1 MGFWDLLP
9 LGVAAV
15 VVYLATTLIARVVL
29 RRVRGRKAAEAA
41 AAANERRHGERRQPQ
56 DRRQGD
62 RRAATADATPRAKSG
77 ARSEPPRR
85 ATPPAVPVAPV
96 APEVPASAAAKAP
109 KERIESLDFTVA
121 EAAAL
126 VEASGEDLPVVPSAV
141 NRSEAEDVG
150 LTLVLDTAELMR
162 SIAGK
167 APPPPAAPAPTEAAP
182 VDWAAALSGI
192 RPLAGEAAKPAF
204 FEAPQVDAP
213 TLDLTQPV
221 PVAPAR
227 GALPEPP
234 RGNLPEPPDL
244 VPAAAL
250 STSQAMRFADEKPII
265 EGPTIDLY
273 VDAEPELRVV
283 ATSEVFRRFAVAHD
297 DIQTARSAFEE
308 LMTLRRSIADPVHRA
323 LVFGACAAYARP
335 FLGKPGQAP
344 TLDIEWASFADR
356 EHAEAHI
363 ELLLLRSRLL
373 DGTDPEDEEIVVVAG
388 DEDGDVAEGAF
399 AIRSTVFRRDRL
411 PAYAK
416 LCTTLEARLHER
428 LAELAE
434 PEELT
439 A

>member
-15 VVYLATTLIARVVL
+15 VVYLTTTLLARVVL
-29 RRVRGRKAAEAA
+29 RRVRGRKAADAA
-41 AAANERRHGERRQPQ
+41 AAAADRRQGERRQPQ
-56 DRRQGD
+56 DRRQAE
-62 RRAATADATPRAKSG
+62 RRSHAVEAAPRAKTG

-85 ATPPAVPVAPV
+85 PALPTAPI
-96 APEVPASAAAKAP
+96 APEAPAQAAAKP
-109 KERIESLDFTVA
+109 TKERIESLDFTVA

-167 APPPPAAPAPTEAAP
+167 APPPPAAPAPAEAAP

-192 RPLAGEAAKPAF
+192 RPLAGETAKPAF
-204 FEAPQVDAP
+204 FEAPRVDAP

-221 PVAPAR
+221 PVAPPR
-227 GALPEPP
+227 GA
-234 RGNLPEPPDL
+234 LPEPPDL

-250 STSQAMRFADEKPII
+250 STSQAMRFADEKPVI

-344 TLDIEWASFADR
+344 TLDVEWATFADR

-388 DEDGDVAEGAF
+388 GEGEDEVAEGAF

-428 LAELAE
+428 LATLAE
-434 PEELT
+434 PEELP